1 MKIGITG
8 SISSGKSTVTSILS
22 KNKKLIFSADKIVQ
36 KLYLS
41 KKFRKKMSKKFK
53 LKNKNVKTEILKKLL
68 NEEISLKSLGKF
80 IHPFVRKKMKSFYKV
95 NKNKEILFFE
105 IPLLVESN
113 LMDFFDFII
122 LVVSPRKLRLKRY
135 LKKGG
140 GVKLFN
146 FLDKGQISAKKKIK
160 YCDYLIVNN
169 SSKNV
174 LKKKVNDIIK

>member
-41 KKFRKKMSKKFK
+41 NKFRKKMSKKFK

-80 IHPFVRKKMKSFYKV
+80 IHPFVRKKMKEFSR
-95 NKNKEILFFE
+95 KNRKKEI
-105 IPLLVESN
+105 I
-113 LMDFFDFII
+113 FII
-122 LVVSPRKLRLKRY
+122 TFQPS
-135 LKKGG
+135 
-140 GVKLFN
+140 
-146 FLDKGQISAKKKIK
+146 
-160 YCDYLIVNN
+160 
-169 SSKNV
+169 
-174 LKKKVNDIIK
+174 